1 MMNEIYFFTIY
12 EAKAPGLISL
22 ILDNI
27 FVLLFCG
34 ILAFLIVRF
43 LIPTLYQS
51 YKEKGFKGLFSD
63 KLNIIFICIT
73 LIFSCFIVLPTVGV
87 IDSIVSKNKLYK
99 CYLSGEC
106 DYVEGIIEDFYPMPA
121 NRHDTEEF
129 RVNGIQFSYAGYNND
144 YCYAPVIN
152 GGYLKEGVYARIW
165 YVNDDHNGV
174 FIDSYIFRIDIY
186 IPK

>member
-12 EAKAPGLISL
+12 EAKEPGLISL

-34 ILAFLIVRF
+34 ILAFLTVRF

-51 YKEKGFKGLFSD
+51 YKEKGFKGLFFD

-106 DYVEGIIEDFYPMPA
+106 DYVEGIIEDFSLRDRPS
-121 NRHDTEEF
+121 D
-129 RVNGIQFSYAGYNND
+129 G
-144 YCYAPVIN
+144 
-152 GGYLKEGVYARIW
+152 
-165 YVNDDHNGV
+165 
-174 FIDSYIFRIDIY
+174 
-186 IPK
+186 